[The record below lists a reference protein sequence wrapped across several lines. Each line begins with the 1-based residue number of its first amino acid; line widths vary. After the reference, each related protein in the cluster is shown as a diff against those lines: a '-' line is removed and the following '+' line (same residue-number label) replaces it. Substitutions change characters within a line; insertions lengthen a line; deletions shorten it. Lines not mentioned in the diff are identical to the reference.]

1 MTAHDLTAL
10 NIGFIGFGLI
20 AGSIAKAI
28 KRVHPDYTITVT
40 SRSMAPVTAAKDD
53 GIVDIAANAVD
64 AHFGACDYIFL
75 CTPVVTITKYLVQLK
90 EIKKDT
96 CIITDVGSVK
106 GNIHAAVRSLGMED
120 CFIGGHPMAGSEQT
134 GYANSSADL
143 LAGARYVITP
153 TPKTTADQLEACKA
167 FITDLGAVPVVM
179 DCKLHDYTAAGIS
192 HVPHLIAAGL
202 SKLVLDNDDAEAH
215 MHALAAG
222 GFRDTTRIAA
232 SSPEMWSQICDANRD
247 AVCALLDKYI
257 AQMQEIRNQIAA
269 GGTAPE
275 QSQAYIED
283 LFKTAGEYRK
293 SFS

>member
-40 SRSMAPVTAAKDD
+40 SRSMAPITAAKND
-53 GIVDIAANAVD
+53 GIVDIATNAVD

-143 LAGARYVITP
+143 LAGAKYVITP
-153 TPKTTADQLEACKA
+153 TPKTTADQLEACKS
-167 FITDLGAVPVVM
+167 FVTDLGAVPVVM
-179 DCKLHDYTAAGIS
+179 DCELHDYTVAGIS

-202 SKLVLDNDDAEAH
+202 SKLVLDNDDTDAH

-247 AVCALLDKYI
+247 AVCTLLDKYI
-257 AQMQEIRNQIAA
+257 AQIQEISNQIAA
-269 GGTAPE
+269 GRNTPE

-283 LFKTAGEYRK
+283 LFKTAGAYRK
-293 SFS
+293 TFS